1 MSRESSLYQFHDE
14 LEMRDAGYEYRYP
27 KIPAISWSEE
37 DSPQWAFLGVN
48 KLFKEKTNI
57 QCKHTMEGDIDAFS
71 R

>member
-27 KIPAISWSEE
+27 KIPAVSWSEE
-37 DSPQWAFLGVN
+37 DSPQWAFLGGN

-57 QCKHTMEGDIDAFS
+57 QCKHTMEGDIDANV
-71 R
+71 